1 MASDA
6 ASPLHALESALRA
19 LKLQHRGALRLTKLT
34 PGAPFPLAV
43 AHDVPAPPAAESYDL
58 AGALCL
64 RVVLQNADLGSAA
77 ATSRVE
83 LTLPGAPRAL
93 VAAARDRCAAR
104 WAELAGAAGA
114 GRVGAALSALFT
126 WASSNYIALL
136 TLLPE
141 LLEPYLVPDAHDR
154 TARRFAF
161 AADASDA
168 PQDADAQES
177 APAAPAAPPLP
188 VPTPPHPPHALAP
201 ALAAELAQ
209 AARRYDTLRWSALPD
224 GGAALSVDI
233 TPLDPQW
240 RQASHLPRHVCVR
253 GTVPGAYPNA
263 AAMLEVECAAL
274 HPRVAARVAS
284 ALKEEAGW
292 LAARRQG
299 NALRALLA
307 FVSDHAGALAVAAL
321 DAAAAATSARSSSS
335 SGSGDDASDARDAR
349 AQSGSEDSADDDVGA
364 FRPSAGAV
372 DAGGG
377 SGAASNALSLTLQE
391 LLLDGIAAL
400 EPAAVTLACACARC
414 GGAGIEAAWRADAS
428 SSADDTADG
437 PSGACAACGLRWR
450 LRLRARLAHG
460 RSGRVALLQAEGCRP
475 LELLLLDVI
484 IACEGCGGA
493 AALRGAAPGRRA
505 ERACARCHARMALS
519 FSVVAFP
526 AASSGGAAATAAA
539 AAAAASRRRRS
550 GPRTTA
556 APPGAGA
563 SASPGARG
571 GLTVGQPLPS
581 LGACAHYAHSHR
593 WLRFPCCG
601 RLFPCDTCHE
611 LAAGGTERCAPG
623 AWASKMVCGFCSKEQ
638 AAAGVDGKCVA
649 CGRRIC
655 GAAGVAAA
663 ARAGAQFWEG
673 GAGCRD
679 RSRLSRVRVGR
690 KCCALLRWLQC

>member
-19 LKLQHRGALRLTKLT
+19 LKLQHRGALRLTKLA

-83 LTLPGAPRAL
+83 LALPGAPRAL

-114 GRVGAALSALFT
+114 DRIGPALSALFT

-168 PQDADAQES
+168 AEEAPS

-188 VPTPPHPPHALAP
+188 VPTPPHPPPELAP

-209 AARRYDTLRWSALPD
+209 AARRYDTLRWSALAD

-240 RQASHLPRHVCVR
+240 RGASHLPRHVCVR
-253 GTVPGAYPNA
+253 GTVPGAYPSA
-263 AAMLEVECAAL
+263 AAALEVECAAL

-292 LAARRQG
+292 LAARKQG

-321 DAAAAATSARSSSS
+321 DAAAAATDAQSSSS
-335 SGSGDDASDARDAR
+335 SGSSSGS
-349 AQSGSEDSADDDVGA
+349 SGSEDDAEDDAGA

-372 DAGGG
+372 DAAGG
-377 SGAASNALSLTLQE
+377 SSGNANSLSLTLQE
-391 LLLDGIAAL
+391 LQLDGIAAL

-414 GGAGIEAAWRADAS
+414 GGAGIEAAWRADAAS
-428 SSADDTADG
+428 SDNTADG

-460 RSGRVALLQAEGCRP
+460 RSGRVAVLQAEGCTP
-475 LELLLLDVI
+475 LELLFLDVI

-493 AALRGAAPGRRA
+493 AALRGAAPGGRRA

-519 FSVVAFP
+519 FASAAFP
-526 AASSGGAAATAAA
+526 AAASTGAAATAAA
-539 AAAAASRRRRS
+539 AAAASARRRRA

-563 SASPGARG
+563 SAAPGARG

-601 RLFPCDTCHE
+601 RLFPCDACHE
-611 LAAGGTERCAPG
+611 LAAGGTDRCTPG

-679 RSRLSRVRVGR
+679 RSRLSRVRVG
-690 KCCALLRWLQC
+690 CCC